1 MVGARPRP
9 WEPQRIW
16 PTGEYTLLADSH
28 TAENGLTYSQ
38 GETLALSEKEATRLG
53 TAGAIAPPDSM
64 HAVRA
69 RTESGRGTMRDGYL
83 YQMWTLTGTC
93 RTEGDFRPSTFFSVS
108 LRHGRGCSVRT
119 SAGCWLP
126 CCCLPPTPGLCSRTT
141 PSLGL
146 RTGRTFRGLASTHTS
161 SPKKRAAGYQ
171 PAPSGPNVLCLGF
184 ARPGFRLPRSRMPN
198 AR

>member
-1 MVGARPRP
+1 MAPRGSARSSENFARVCPRGGEALMVGARPRP

-83 YQMWTLTGTC
+83 YQMWTLTG
-93 RTEGDFRPSTFFSVS
+93 D
-108 LRHGRGCSVRT
+108 LQDRG
-119 SAGCWLP
+119 
-126 CCCLPPTPGLCSRTT
+126 GL
-141 PSLGL
+141 
-146 RTGRTFRGLASTHTS
+146 
-161 SPKKRAAGYQ
+161 
-171 PAPSGPNVLCLGF
+171 
-184 ARPGFRLPRSRMPN
+184 
-198 AR
+198 